1 MTAWHQPREGEE
13 KDRQKRGKEG
23 QNDMRGKEEKEQN
36 GRWEKGGRGVG
47 KREWSG
53 GEGKEEGRDRR
64 VTYYMALRVMRLK
77 GNAPSSTRDTV
88 TPGYHLVT
96 TRNKPFL

>member
-1 MTAWHQPREGEE
+1 MEDGRREVEEQVKESDQVEE
-13 KDRQKRGKEG
+13 KGKKEG
-23 QNDMRGKEEKEQN
+23 RN
-36 GRWEKGGRGVG
+36 
-47 KREWSG
+47 
-53 GEGKEEGRDRR
+53 RR

>member
-1 MTAWHQPREGEE
+1 MEDGGREVEEQLKESDQVEE
-13 KDRQKRGKEG
+13 KGKKEG
-23 QNDMRGKEEKEQN
+23 RN
-36 GRWEKGGRGVG
+36 
-47 KREWSG
+47 
-53 GEGKEEGRDRR
+53 RR